1 MPAQDSIHNSSP
13 KTALT
18 QPGMDSIRQDG
29 DGKDTLLYPK
39 PDGSHPVS
47 SGFPMPNSSHGA

>member
-1 MPAQDSIHNSSP
+1 
-13 KTALT
+13 
-18 QPGMDSIRQDG
+18 MDSIRQDG